1 MGVLSKYFSEELK
14 RRNITFTKAAY
25 SALAI
30 SVLGGFIYPKLSS
43 FKTSRKTET
52 TKKENEKKNTDKNPK
67 PAVNRQFLEQL
78 RKLIKV
84 DSPISFTFLLLN
96 NLSKIMIPGIW
107 CYEAGLLS
115 LHTLVLVVRTFLS
128 IYVARLEGK
137 MVKHIVKKDVTT
149 FVLLLSTWFGVAV
162 PATFVNSLIR

>member
-1 MGVLSKYFSEELK
+1 MQFFIFNSSSCFLAIKHSKYKTYWEHHFIPASGEMGVLSKYFSEELK

-84 DSPISFTFLLLN
+84 DSPISFTLLFN
-96 NLSKIMIPGIW
+96 VI
-107 CYEAGLLS
+107 
-115 LHTLVLVVRTFLS
+115 
-128 IYVARLEGK
+128 
-137 MVKHIVKKDVTT
+137 
-149 FVLLLSTWFGVAV
+149 
-162 PATFVNSLIR
+162 

>member
-84 DSPISFTFLLLN
+84 DFFDN
-96 NLSKIMIPGIW
+96 NIAS
-107 CYEAGLLS
+107 
-115 LHTLVLVVRTFLS
+115 
-128 IYVARLEGK
+128 
-137 MVKHIVKKDVTT
+137 
-149 FVLLLSTWFGVAV
+149 
-162 PATFVNSLIR
+162 NLINL